1 MVKRGQIRPI
11 AICIFRDE
19 DSILVFEGYD
29 PVKDETYYRPLG
41 GGIEFGEHSREC
53 IAREIRE
60 ELGAEIKDLTYVG
73 MIENVFICDGQEG
86 HEIVLIYEA
95 HFVEQRLYD
104 RKVIKGQEDDGS
116 EFIALWKPVDEFR
129 SGTARLY
136 PEGLL
141 DLLDGERTVL
151 IE

>member
-1 MVKRGQIRPI
+1 MKRGQIRPI
-11 AICIFRDE
+11 AICVFRDG

-29 PVKDETYYRPLG
+29 PVEDEVFYRPLG
-41 GGIEFGEHSREC
+41 GAIEFGEHGREC
-53 IAREIRE
+53 IAREIQE

-73 MIENVFICDGQEG
+73 MIENVFTFDGQPG
-86 HEIVLIYEA
+86 HEIVLVYEA
-95 HFVEQRLYD
+95 NFVDRGLYD
-104 RKVIKGQEDDGS
+104 KRVIKGQEDDGS
-116 EFIALWKPVDEFR
+116 EFVASWKPVDEFR

-141 DLLDGERTVL
+141 NLLQKTTVL